1 METVAINLPSRPPSI
16 TASVC
21 LFARDNAVPP
31 MLLARAAEARGFD
44 GFFVPENT
52 HMPVTRRRASP
63 YPDERMKSLA
73 NLYDPFVTLGAC
85 AAVTERIK
93 LGISVCLLTHRDA
106 IATARAASSLD
117 HLSQGRLILGV
128 AGGFVAE
135 AMENHGSPFKDRWKI
150 VREKALA
157 MRALWNDERPE
168 FHGDF
173 VNFEALESKLAPHQP
188 GGPPIWIGSNH
199 ATVTDKV
206 ADYANGWF
214 VFDGRY
220 AGEPFEDLRRACD
233 KRMRNVDEITISLMN
248 APSEPEALATH
259 HRAGHRHFIFI
270 VNVDDEADAEHA
282 LDDLVR
288 LMNTTFAGEATGLAG

>member
-1 METVAINLPSRPPSI
+1 MEAVDSSSVSLPSSI

-31 MLLARAAEARGFD
+31 MTLARAAEARGFD

-52 HMPVTRRRASP
+52 HVPITRRRAAP
-63 YPDERMKSLA
+63 YPEERMKSLA

-85 AAVTERIK
+85 AAVTQRIR

-117 HLSQGRLILGV
+117 HLSHGRLVLGV

-157 MRALWNDERPE
+157 IRTLWQDEKPE

-173 VNFEALESKLAPHQP
+173 VDFAALDANLAPYQR

-199 ATVTDKV
+199 ATVPDKV
-206 ADYANGWF
+206 ADYGDGWF

-220 AGEPFEDLRRACD
+220 SGEPFADLRRACD
-233 KRMRNVDEITISLMN
+233 KRRRDLDEITVSLMN
-248 APSEPEALATH
+248 APIEPGALDAH
-259 HRAGHRHFIFI
+259 HRAGHRNFIFI
-270 VNVDDEADAEHA
+270 VNVDDEADAEHE
-282 LDDLVR
+282 LDHLVDV
-288 LMNTTFAGEATGLAG
+288 MNTTFAGEAAALTN

>member
-1 METVAINLPSRPPSI
+1 METVSRESTHPPSSI
-16 TASVC
+16 TTSVC

-63 YPDERMKSLA
+63 YPEARMKSLA

-93 LGISVCLLTHRDA
+93 LGISVCLLTHRDP

-117 HLSQGRLILGV
+117 HLSHGRLILGV

-135 AMENHGSPFKDRWKI
+135 AMENHGSPFKHRWQI
-150 VREKALA
+150 VREKTLA
-157 MRALWNDERPE
+157 IRTLWHDEKPE
-168 FHGDF
+168 YHGDF
-173 VNFEALESKLAPHQP
+173 VDFAPLDSNMAPYQP
-188 GGPPIWIGSNH
+188 DGPPIWIGSNH
-199 ATVTDKV
+199 ATVPDKV
-206 ADYANGWF
+206 ADYADGWF

-220 AGEPFEDLRRACD
+220 AGEPFVDLRRACD
-233 KRMRNVDEITISLMN
+233 KRLRDVDEITISLMN
-248 APSEPEALATH
+248 APPEPEALGAH
-259 HRAGHRHFIFI
+259 HAAGHRHFIFI
-270 VNVDDEADAEHA
+270 VNVDDEADAEYA
-282 LDDLVR
+282 LDNLVR
-288 LMNTTFAGEATGLAG
+288 VMSTTFGGEAANLTC

>member
-1 METVAINLPSRPPSI
+1 MEAIGIRSPASSSPI

-31 MLLARAAEARGFD
+31 TTLARAAEARGFD

-52 HMPVTRRRASP
+52 HVPIKRRRASP
-63 YPDERMKSLA
+63 YPEARMKSLA

-85 AAVTERIK
+85 AAVTQRIR

-117 HLSQGRLILGV
+117 HLSRGRLVLGV

-150 VREKALA
+150 VREKTLA
-157 MRALWNDERPE
+157 IRAVWHEDRPE

-173 VNFEALESKLAPHQP
+173 VDFAALEANVTPYQPH
-188 GGPPIWIGSNH
+188 GPPIWIGSNH
-199 ATVTDKV
+199 ATVPDKV
-206 ADYANGWF
+206 ADYADGWF

-220 AGEPFEDLRRACD
+220 PGEPFADLRRACD
-233 KRMRNVDEITISLMN
+233 ERRRDIDEITVSLMN
-248 APSEPEALATH
+248 APIEPDAL
-259 HRAGHRHFIFI
+259 HRHYGAGHRNFIFI
-270 VNVDDEADAEHA
+270 VNVDDEADAERE
-282 LDDLVR
+282 LDHLVTV
-288 LMNTTFAGEATGLAG
+288 MNTTFAGEAAGLAS

>member
-1 METVAINLPSRPPSI
+1 VETVATATTCLPASI
-16 TASVC
+16 TAGVC

-31 MLLARAAEARGFD
+31 MVLARAAEVRGFD

-63 YPDERMKSLA
+63 YPEARMKSLA

-85 AAVTERIK
+85 AAVTQRIR

-117 HLSQGRLILGV
+117 HLSHGRLVLGV

-135 AMENHGSPFKDRWKI
+135 AMENHGSPFRDRWKI
-150 VREKALA
+150 VREKSLA
-157 MRALWNDERPE
+157 MRCLWHDDKPE

-173 VNFEALESKLAPHQP
+173 VDFAPLDTNIAPYQAD
-188 GGPPIWIGSNH
+188 GPPIWIGSNH
-199 ATVTDKV
+199 ATVPDKV
-206 ADYANGWF
+206 ADYADGWF

-220 AGEPFEDLRRACD
+220 AGEPFADLRRACD
-233 KRMRNVDEITISLMN
+233 QRRRDVDEITVSLMN
-248 APSEPEALATH
+248 APMEPGALEAH
-259 HRAGHRHFIFI
+259 HDAGHRNFIFI
-270 VNVDDEADAEHA
+270 VNVDDAADAEHE
-282 LDDLVR
+282 LDELVR
-288 LMNTTFAGEATGLAG
+288 VMNTTFAGEAAGLTA